1 MALCKGCAC
10 SEGRVCCLADVQHAS
25 PGDLPAFG
33 LHGDGFLARMTSVN
47 DAWLRPSSHAF
58 INAGCVQP

>member
-1 MALCKGCAC
+1 
-10 SEGRVCCLADVQHAS
+10 VCCLADVQHAS

-33 LHGDGFLARMTSVN
+33 LHGDGFLARMTPVN